1 MSLILKGV
9 NLPKDTQAITVNFIG
24 SSDIYPIFSSVRVEK
39 ENIIALS
46 TDHGKLIDLSNI
58 EIGRWDIDTDLA
70 EQILNAPIILEVEEN
85 I

>member
-24 SSDIYPIFSSVRVEK
+24 SSEICPIFSSVRVEK
-39 ENIIALS
+39 EDIIALS

-70 EQILNAPIILEVEEN
+70 EQILNAPTILEAEE
-85 I
+85 

>member
-9 NLPKDTQAITVNFIG
+9 NLPKDTQAITINFIG
-24 SSDIYPIFSSVRVEK
+24 SSDICPIFSSVRVEK
-39 ENIIALS
+39 EDIIALS

-70 EQILNAPIILEVEEN
+70 EQILNTPTILEAEE
-85 I
+85 